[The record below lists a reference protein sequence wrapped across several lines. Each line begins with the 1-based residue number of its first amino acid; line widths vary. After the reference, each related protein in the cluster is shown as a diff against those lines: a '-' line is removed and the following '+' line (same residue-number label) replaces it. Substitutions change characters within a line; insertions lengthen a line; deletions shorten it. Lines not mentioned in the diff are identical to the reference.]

1 MFGRHPKEF
10 VGVRRSC
17 CVFEQHSCVTA
28 FREPAPRSFYES
40 ACNPTVVLVA
50 ALSVPALGKFERSPF
65 ADPSFDA
72 SLIDGFDSDGVPFGL
87 GIASPSATTL
97 PFLSARWTGL
107 DWPSKPPSDR
117 RPKHEG

>member
-65 ADPSFDA
+65 ADPSLDA
-72 SLIDGFDSDGVPFGL
+72 SLIDGFDSDEQRAVRAGHRLAIGYNFTISVCKMDGARLAFKAPF
-87 GIASPSATTL
+87 
-97 PFLSARWTGL
+97 
-107 DWPSKPPSDR
+107 
-117 RPKHEG
+117 